1 MKQPFAP
8 EHFSVQAVQA
18 LQQAGQTAARTRAL
32 LLSPIHLL
40 YGLLAQPKTDAAG
53 VLAALGHNPAEMLRA
68 LKQQVDTRQMVRW
81 QGGQT
86 QNKDTRDPALD
97 RVLAGSLDEARSVGA
112 HFASTRDLLVSL
124 FVHATPEVAEWRATW
139 GVQVDALRQAPVSVY
154 EQSLAELLRQ
164 QAAAQAQ
171 ARPRR
176 LSISPVFLGLLAAL
190 AALGLYLYQTPEP
203 APFVLFAFVTVGWVV
218 SLALHEFGHAWTAYR
233 GGDISVVGRGY
244 LTLNPLKYT
253 HPVLSILMP
262 VIFLLLGGIG
272 LPGGA
277 VYIHVAALRSRST
290 QSSVAAAG
298 PAANALFALLL
309 ALPFLLIG
317 DPAFFA
323 ERLYFWAAV
332 ALLLFLQ
339 LTAIV
344 FNLLPIPG
352 LDGFGILA
360 PWLPA
365 SLHRMLAP
373 FYSFGY
379 LLLIFLFWSVDAF
392 NDLFWGVVWSLL
404 VGLQVLPQLV
414 EIGFSLYRFW
424 M

>member
-1 MKQPFAP
+1 M
-8 EHFSVQAVQA
+8 
-18 LQQAGQTAARTRAL
+18 
-32 LLSPIHLL
+32 
-40 YGLLAQPKTDAAG
+40 
-53 VLAALGHNPAEMLRA
+53 
-68 LKQQVDTRQMVRW
+68 VD
-81 QGGQT
+81 
-86 QNKDTRDPALD
+86 
-97 RVLAGSLDEARSVGA
+97 
-112 HFASTRDLLVSL
+112 
-124 FVHATPEVAEWRATW
+124 
-139 GVQVDALRQAPVSVY
+139 
-154 EQSLAELLRQ
+154 
-164 QAAAQAQ
+164 
-171 ARPRR
+171 
-176 LSISPVFLGLLAAL
+176 
-190 AALGLYLYQTPEP
+190 
-203 APFVLFAFVTVGWVV
+203 
-218 SLALHEFGHAWTAYR
+218 
-233 GGDISVVGRGY
+233 RGY

-277 VYIHVAALRSRST
+277 VYIHVAALRSRGT

-298 PAANALFALLL
+298 PAANAIFALLL

-339 LTAIV
+339 LTALV
-344 FNLLPIPG
+344 FNLLPLPG

-365 SLHRMLAP
+365 SVHRMLAP

-404 VGLQVLPQLV
+404 VSLRVLPQLV